1 MLSGRC
7 EQAGSVLREDPAST
21 GHGKNLSTEPLRME
35 TSQKENTVFNNVSI
49 DTSGVFG
56 SAMWSLK
63 ALFPQHRDALEKNF
77 GNHGEAFPHSP
88 HA

>member
-7 EQAGSVLREDPAST
+7 EQAGSVLREAEPLPDTENPQHRTSRD
-21 GHGKNLSTEPLRME
+21 GNESTENPA
-35 TSQKENTVFNNVSI
+35 FNGVSI
-49 DTSGVFG
+49 DTSSVFG

-63 ALFPQHRDALEKNF
+63 ALFQQHRDALEKNF